1 MFAVFAVFVTD
12 FTGFGRTKP
21 FTVATSAALIEDASL
36 ISGPTSLFERGPF
49 EV

>member
-1 MFAVFAVFVTD
+1 VFVTD

-36 ISGPTSLFERGPF
+36 ISGRSLFER
-49 EV
+49 